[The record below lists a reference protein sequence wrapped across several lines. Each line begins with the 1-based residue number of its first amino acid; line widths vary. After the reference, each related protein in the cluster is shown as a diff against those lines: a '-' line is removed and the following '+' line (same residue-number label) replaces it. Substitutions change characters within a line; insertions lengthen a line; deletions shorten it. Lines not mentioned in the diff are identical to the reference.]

1 MESQKVHSFEAKQLI
16 CAILFQEGFTYI
28 EGGSGKRSCVWEKP
42 LNDSQDIIEI
52 LVQEQH
58 VGLLDSSD
66 ALTISVNVLMDS
78 VMNIEVINHNLTF
91 EDFTSLLRC
100 EIDRAQTLTESLRHT
115 TKLVAKGSQNRNG
128 QSNA

>member
-1 MESQKVHSFEAKQLI
+1 MESQKLNSFEAKQLI
-16 CAILFQEGFTYI
+16 CSILLQEGFTYI
-28 EGGSGKRSCVWEKP
+28 EGGSGKRACVWEKP
-42 LNDSQDIIEI
+42 LNDSQDVIEV

-58 VGLLDSSD
+58 IGLFDDID
-66 ALTISVNVLMDS
+66 ALTFNVNILMEGIMHID
-78 VMNIEVINHNLTF
+78 VINHNLTF

-100 EIDRAQTLTESLRHT
+100 EIDRAQALTESLRHT